1 MNKKLYLQSF
11 LQNLEVIWEQISL
24 KEIWM
29 FFIFVFHWHR
39 ITFIK
44 KKRKIKKIAG
54 QVTTAD
60 DSPSGILTHYFAS
73 QIRPPLEFSQ
83 IRRCDTA
90 RKLYR
95 WEHGSSSARRKH
107 NRWKHW
113 FLTVLLYILWSIGVN
128 HNIYN
133 IYL

>member
-1 MNKKLYLQSF
+1 MRTDFFERNLNVLYF
-11 LQNLEVIWEQISL
+11 R
-24 KEIWM
+24 
-29 FFIFVFHWHR
+29 FWHR

-95 WEHGSSSARRKH
+95 
-107 NRWKHW
+107 
-113 FLTVLLYILWSIGVN
+113 
-128 HNIYN
+128 
-133 IYL
+133 